1 MGNSGTMLEAV
12 RAGDT
17 DKITALLA
25 ADAELVNARNDLGQ
39 SAVLLAKYHRQ
50 DAVVQLL
57 LGRNPI
63 LNIWEAAAVGDGGRA
78 MELLETDPKLLNQ
91 HSQDGFT
98 PLGLAAF
105 FGSETIAHNLMAKG
119 ANPNIASNNPMQV
132 APLHSAV
139 AGGHMAIVRM
149 LVESG
154 ANVNAVQQQ
163 GFTPLHGAANSGD
176 ELIVRYLLQNG
187 AEPGA
192 RAENGQTAMD
202 FALAQGH
209 QSIVNLL

>member
-1 MGNSGTMLEAV
+1 MANSEAILEAV

-17 DKITALLA
+17 GKITELLDS
-25 ADAELVNARNDLGQ
+25 DAELVNARNDLGQ
-39 SAVLLAKYHRQ
+39 SALLLAKYHRQ
-50 DAVVQLL
+50 DEVVQLL

-63 LNIWEAAAVGDGGRA
+63 LNIWEAAAVGDSDRVMA
-78 MELLETDPKLLNQ
+78 LVETDPKLLNQ

-132 APLHSAV
+132 TPLHSAV
-139 AGGHMAIVRM
+139 AAGQMAVVRM

-163 GFTPLHGAANSGD
+163 GFTALHGAANLGD

-187 AEPGA
+187 ADPSA
-192 RAENGQTAMD
+192 RAENGPTAMD
-202 FALAQGH
+202 FALADGH
-209 QSIVNLL
+209 QRIVNLL

>member
-1 MGNSGTMLEAV
+1 MANNETMLEAA

-25 ADAELVNARNDLGQ
+25 ADAKLVNARNDLGQ

-63 LNIWEAAAVGDGGRA
+63 LNIWEASAVGDSDRV
-78 MELLETDPKLLNQ
+78 MELLEADPKLLNQ
-91 HSQDGFT
+91 HSRDGFT

-163 GFTPLHGAANSGD
+163 GFTPLHGAANLGD
-176 ELIVRYLLQNG
+176 ELMVRYLLANG
-187 AEPGA
+187 ADPSA

-202 FALAQGH
+202 FALARGH
-209 QSIVNLL
+209 QSTVNLL